1 MKLTHMN
8 SVWQNQTSAVLDRA
22 KLAPIDAAQADW
34 YNHVENVKVSNPEA
48 VMPRASINDPNDN
61 DAWST
66 RYIEDGSYL
75 RLKSI
80 SLSYTFDKKLI
91 QKAHLDNIRLSVTG
105 NNIAT
110 WTKYTGY
117 DPEIG
122 ASTASANV
130 FGLDNG
136 RYPSPMSWAIAL
148 NIAF

>member
-8 SVWQNQTSAVLDRA
+8 SPWQNQTSAVLDRS

-48 VMPRASINDPNDN
+48 VIPRASINDPNDN

>member
-1 MKLTHMN
+1 M
-8 SVWQNQTSAVLDRA
+8 
-22 KLAPIDAAQADW
+22 
-34 YNHVENVKVSNPEA
+34 
-48 VMPRASINDPNDN
+48 
-61 DAWST
+61 
-66 RYIEDGSYL
+66 
-75 RLKSI
+75 KSI
-80 SLSYTFDKKLI
+80 SLSNTFDKKLI